1 MSILRAFAFAV
12 SLSAHHIYAWVPPKF
27 DNGQVQPGC
36 YNPPEIP
43 SNFST
48 KPQRWRDAS
57 PVPSLLPRQ
66 SGKVWT
72 GWANCS
78 GDSYT
83 STSFNIHGHQP
94 DAENPL
100 GNPAY
105 PGATSSDGPNYV
117 DFLTSTYNQ
126 SFIRT
131 YNLGYG
137 GATIDPSLVSSP
149 YGLIVQS
156 FQQQVQ
162 EEFLPVY
169 ASNPSVP
176 WTSADSLFT
185 VFFGINDVILSH
197 AGRNSSLNYALIK
210 SYENLVHQ
218 LYAAGARNFI
228 FLNVPPVDRSPG
240 SLTQDAAT
248 QASLAGYIGE
258 LNFRLIALVW
268 NLGYHYPDTTS
279 WLFDT
284 NWLFTQLLNNG
295 PGTFQQTALYT
306 NISDYCG
313 AYQRYV

>member
-1 MSILRAFAFAV
+1 MISQSISCLKLSILSISFSF
-12 SLSAHHIYAWVPPKF
+12 SLNSTALRPLPRLHHLHRQSALA
-27 DNGQVQPGC
+27 QC
-36 YNPPEIP
+36 P
-43 SNFST
+43 SFKHLHSQFYYQLTIST
-48 KPQRWRDAS
+48 HG
-57 PVPSLLPRQ
+57 SLLSSTMVRYSQVVTIRLRSLRTSARSHSVGVMPHQ
-66 SGKVWT
+66 CLHFSPDKAGKCGLDGQMFVISSLCKPYYHSSRLYTNW
-72 GWANCS
+72 CS

-137 GATIDPSLVSSP
+137 GATIDPSLVGSP

-169 ASNPSVP
+169 ASNPNVL

-197 AGRNSSLNYALIK
+197 ACRNSSLNYALIK

-218 LYAAGARNFI
+218 VREFSI
-228 FLNVPPVDRSPG
+228 
-240 SLTQDAAT
+240 
-248 QASLAGYIGE
+248 
-258 LNFRLIALVW
+258 
-268 NLGYHYPDTTS
+268 NL
-279 WLFDT
+279 L
-284 NWLFTQLLNNG
+284 
-295 PGTFQQTALYT
+295 
-306 NISDYCG
+306 
-313 AYQRYV
+313 